1 MWMYPG
7 PSCPDHPS
15 SEELSAVEVHS
26 WIHKVLDLGV
36 NLNPRA
42 GPTPLQGGVASDRVS
57 TLGPISV
64 AFMILSFH
72 CARDLMQG
80 LGGGRSEPRDADPP
94 EDAARREAK
103 RASHGETWAQRE
115 RERENPAC
123 HRTGGERAQ
132 GGHPP

>member
-1 MWMYPG
+1 
-7 PSCPDHPS
+7 
-15 SEELSAVEVHS
+15 
-26 WIHKVLDLGV
+26 
-36 NLNPRA
+36 
-42 GPTPLQGGVASDRVS
+42 LQGGVASDRVS

-115 RERENPAC
+115 RERTQRATGQVEKGHGVDTPPRSGSSDEGEEERRRLCLPCLPDANPDF
-123 HRTGGERAQ
+123 
-132 GGHPP
+132 